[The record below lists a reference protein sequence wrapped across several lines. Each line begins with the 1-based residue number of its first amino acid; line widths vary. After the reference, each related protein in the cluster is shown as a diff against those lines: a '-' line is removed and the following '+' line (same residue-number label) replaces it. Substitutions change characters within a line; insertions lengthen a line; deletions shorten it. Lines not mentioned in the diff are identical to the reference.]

1 MPVLNNAQ
9 INGYLQN
16 IGKRLAASKYSG
28 DWPFSFKGISD
39 KNINAFALPGGPMF
53 VNTATILAADNE
65 AQLAGVMAHEMSH
78 VVLRHGTN
86 QASKKQLISLPAML
100 AGGMMGNGIAGAL
113 GQLGI
118 GLAANSALLSYSR
131 GAESQADYN
140 GTLILADVGYNPI
153 EMSRFFEKL
162 EAEGSSGGGFLTA
175 FLSDHPSPGNRVKAT
190 EQVVQQ
196 LPPRTYKEDISGQF
210 AAIKSAVGKLPPPP
224 TPKKPAQ

>member
-1 MPVLNNAQ
+1 MMQQKLLKLGLAALTVCALTAEIKPPKPGMNMFSPAQDIELGKQGAAEVEKTMPVLNNAQ

-86 QASKKQLISLPAML
+86 QASK
-100 AGGMMGNGIAGAL
+100 
-113 GQLGI
+113 
-118 GLAANSALLSYSR
+118 
-131 GAESQADYN
+131 
-140 GTLILADVGYNPI
+140 
-153 EMSRFFEKL
+153 
-162 EAEGSSGGGFLTA
+162 
-175 FLSDHPSPGNRVKAT
+175 
-190 EQVVQQ
+190 
-196 LPPRTYKEDISGQF
+196 
-210 AAIKSAVGKLPPPP
+210 
-224 TPKKPAQ
+224 